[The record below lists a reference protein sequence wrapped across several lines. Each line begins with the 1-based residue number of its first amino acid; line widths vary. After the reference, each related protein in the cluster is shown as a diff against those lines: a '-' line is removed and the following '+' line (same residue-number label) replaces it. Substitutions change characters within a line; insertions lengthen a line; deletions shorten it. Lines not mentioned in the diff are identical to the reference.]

1 MFVDK
6 NDRRRETWRWQDAPP
21 DMGHKLGLD
30 RDPMKFDRILQM
42 SFACFQHIVN
52 WVVDEGNPNRSWS
65 TPFQMWYKGASVSSG
80 TCVTVSTVVGCGVLY
95 FFSEASEMKDC
106 KLLGVEPSTFHSYA
120 DMVVEELFSRSSEV
134 ICFPPKEK
142 QVCMRCSMMDAPFP
156 GALFAMDGTLC
167 MLTTKGKHNE
177 YVGRKSLPQMSVLVV
192 CDWNMN
198 LVHIDSIFTG
208 RTQDNNMYMSS
219 ALHFAIDGENSL
231 LHPGG
236 FIIADEG
243 FACREH
249 ILRPYNKRADDL
261 EKTLFNFVFKSTR
274 LLVENAIGAW
284 KQKCPLLNIGMH
296 KMEPEELAK
305 TILASGVLYQLWK
318 MTNEKVMNVDTKM
331 YTDKAKYN
339 PSRFIGKRGVNL
351 RDEVKR
357 FLCDNCQEALQ
368 ILSTYTPEELMLL
381 QS

>member
-1 MFVDK
+1 M
-6 NDRRRETWRWQDAPP
+6 
-21 DMGHKLGLD
+21 
-30 RDPMKFDRILQM
+30 
-42 SFACFQHIVN
+42 
-52 WVVDEGNPNRSWS
+52 
-65 TPFQMWYKGASVSSG
+65 
-80 TCVTVSTVVGCGVLY
+80 STVVGYGVLY
-95 FFSEASEMKDC
+95 LFSDASEMKDC

-167 MLTTKGKHNE
+167 MSTAKGKHNE
-177 YVGRKSLPQMSVLVV
+177 YVGRKSLPQMNVLVV

-198 LVHIDSIFTG
+198 LVHIDSNYTG
-208 RTQDNNMYMSS
+208 RTQDNTMYMSS

-231 LHPGG
+231 LRPGG
-236 FIIADEG
+236 FIITDEG

-249 ILRPYNKRADDL
+249 ILRPYGKRTDDL
-261 EKTLFNFVFKSTR
+261 EKILFNIVFKSTR

-296 KMEPEELAK
+296 KMEPGELAK

-318 MTNEKVMNVDTKM
+318 MTNEKVMNMDTKM
-331 YTDKAKYN
+331 YTDKAKYI

-357 FLCDNCQEALQ
+357 FLCDNCQEAFS
-368 ILSTYTPEELMLL
+368 ILSTNSPEELMLY
-381 QS
+381 Q